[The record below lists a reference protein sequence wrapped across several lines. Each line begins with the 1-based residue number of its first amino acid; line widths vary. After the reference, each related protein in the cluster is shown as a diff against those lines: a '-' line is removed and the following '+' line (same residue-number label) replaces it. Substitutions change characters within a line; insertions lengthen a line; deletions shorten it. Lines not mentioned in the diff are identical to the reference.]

1 VYDKNPDGSITEP
14 PRITLSREYATR
26 KMSGQVAGVTDMTS
40 TRVRRN
46 NMRHSAAND
55 KAIAAFEN
63 CSYIKPIL
71 DKSTTNCTR
80 CCAVICEDCEIR
92 CVDCIDK
99 RKRKNQF
106 LFAGGWS
113 VTEEQENEHFAQQ
126 EAEQA
131 KAEAAAEQ
139 VKEISDK
146 LREQMADTTADEK
159 DQHAALKDTLKI
171 MGAHQWHETTCKRG
185 KDVKCACVFGRAR
198 NMRNELE
205 AKIKLTNAGGICWVS
220 PNTQ

>member
-1 VYDKNPDGSITEP
+1 MRYCDYKRQPC
-14 PRITLSREYATR
+14 RIN
-26 KMSGQVAGVTDMTS
+26 GQDARIRQRCAGPG
-40 TRVRRN
+40 
-46 NMRHSAAND
+46 
-55 KAIAAFEN
+55 K
-63 CSYIKPIL
+63 
-71 DKSTTNCTR
+71 
-80 CCAVICEDCEIR
+80 
-92 CVDCIDK
+92 
-99 RKRKNQF
+99 
-106 LFAGGWS
+106 
-113 VTEEQENEHFAQQ
+113 EQENEHFAQQ

-185 KDVKCACVFGRAR
+185 KDVKGACVFGRAR

-220 PNTQ
+220 PTGLPNTQ